1 MGRRLPIVGVV
12 AAVAALGIPH
22 AVEARQGPANG
33 PPSAPVVDPVQRA
46 DLSADFNLGRPTVTL
61 TLRGG
66 GFAPRA
72 QGQFFDFAFDNFTLE
87 RRDLRGL
94 AFGADVGVW
103 VGNHLEVMA
112 SLDMAGVTRR
122 TEDRDYVEPTPQGDL
137 PILQSTRL
145 RYGPAVT
152 AGVRVFP
159 LGRGERVSQFIWIP
173 DRVSPF
179 LSAGLG
185 GTGWKVEQ
193 EGDFVDDTSEEEPF
207 IFTDRFGSDG
217 ISFTS
222 FVGGGLEMTLTPRVA
237 LILDTRYVFGE
248 GWMDRDFG
256 DFVQP
261 LDLSGLR
268 LTAGLSFRF

>member
-1 MGRRLPIVGVV
+1 MGRHLPIVGV
-12 AAVAALGIPH
+12 AVAVAVLGTPH
-22 AVEARQGPANG
+22 AVEARQGPADG
-33 PPSAPVVDPVQRA
+33 SPAAPVVEPAQRA
-46 DLSADFNLGRPTVTL
+46 SSSTDFNLGRPSVTL

-87 RRDLRGL
+87 RNDLRGL

-103 VGNHLEVMA
+103 VGNHVEVMA
-112 SLDMAGVTRR
+112 SLDVAGVTRQ
-122 TEDRDYVEPTPQGDL
+122 TEDRNYVEPTPQGDL

-145 RYGPAVT
+145 RYGPAIT

-159 LGRGERVSQFIWIP
+159 MGRGERISQFIWIP
-173 DRVSPF
+173 DRVGPF

-193 EGDFVDDTSEEEPF
+193 EGDFVDDVTEPEPF

-217 ISFTS
+217 VSFIS
-222 FVGGGLEMTLTPRVA
+222 FVGGGFEMTLTPRVA
-237 LILDTRYVFGE
+237 LTLDTRYVFGE
-248 GWMDRDFG
+248 GQMNRDFG